1 MTGYWSTL
9 QSRVLDL
16 HHQILYA
23 ANLFFMMHK
32 IQKGLEAWIAY
43 QGKDD
48 EKIIVCV
55 AIDIGFLVAN
65 AGLRCV

>member
-1 MTGYWSTL
+1 
-9 QSRVLDL
+9 
-16 HHQILYA
+16 
-23 ANLFFMMHK
+23 MMHK
-32 IQKGLEAWIAY
+32 IKKGLEAWIAY

-48 EKIIVCV
+48 EKIIMRV

>member
-1 MTGYWSTL
+1 M
-9 QSRVLDL
+9 